1 MQLALR
7 KHGYHR
13 IVLGREFEPHHPI
26 ERYKFLNYLDEAFD
40 YLCTYIS
47 RHILFHLE
55 GLRTPIK
62 SWEKLEDLFG
72 KQDEL
77 RGHLLEN
84 ELVALHPRIFETIE
98 QFFTKFK
105 YLALQCK

>member
-13 IVLGREFEPHHPI
+13 TVLGREVEPHHPV
-26 ERYKFLNYLDEAFD
+26 ERNKFLNRLDEAFD

-47 RHILFHLE
+47 KDLLFHLE
-55 GLRTPIK
+55 GLRTPREA
-62 SWEKLEDLFG
+62 WEKLEDLFG

-77 RGHLLEN
+77 WGHLLEN
-84 ELVALHPRIFETIE
+84 EMVA
-98 QFFTKFK
+98 
-105 YLALQCK
+105 